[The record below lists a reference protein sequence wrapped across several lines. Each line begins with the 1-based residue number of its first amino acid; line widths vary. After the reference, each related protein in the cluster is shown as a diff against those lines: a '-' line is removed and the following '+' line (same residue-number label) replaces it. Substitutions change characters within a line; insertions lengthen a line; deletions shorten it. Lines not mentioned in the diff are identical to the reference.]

1 MAKGKS
7 KGRNNSG
14 GGGGAAQPI
23 EFTGKES
30 KQELI
35 EKLTGSGAYD
45 AGGSWEDTKV
55 SNKLYEYGK
64 MKKPELQQAVKRVN
78 VDLENGGRGNA
89 NKFNREDRSSV
100 TRNKVDAEIQQTPLF
115 KRTTEKFKAE
125 YNGGYSSVKKVTDEI
140 QNLVNTKYYGSI
152 SKSER
157 ASYKKDVLAI
167 IAKYD

>member
-7 KGRNNSG
+7 KGRKG
-14 GGGGAAQPI
+14 GGGVAGAAQPI

-35 EKLTGSGAYD
+35 QKLTSSGAYD

-55 SNKLYEYGK
+55 SNKLYQYEK

-89 NKFNREDRSSV
+89 NKFNREDRSNV
-100 TRNKVDAEIQQTPLF
+100 TRNKVDAEIQNTAIF
-115 KRTTEKFKAE
+115 KRATEKFKAE
-125 YNGGYSSVKKVTDEI
+125 RDGGYNYVKKIQDEI
-140 QNLVNTKYYGSI
+140 NKLVDTKYYGSI